1 MILNS
6 SIALL
11 GFLIVMLP
19 WYVRNINVYGS
30 IMAPG
35 GSRALWLSNYDQTF
49 TYPPDLLNKEAFLA
63 TGWKEIATVR
73 FKALS
78 TNLQSA
84 FAAHGAITLFP
95 FILMGIYVNR
105 REELI
110 KLAGLAWL
118 ILFFVMTFIFPLA
131 GSRGAFFHAGAAF
144 QPMWWILAPLGLE
157 GILAYLRKRNWGDD
171 QAQAVFRIGLVMITA
186 ILTLFVV
193 NLRLF
198 DLGWSEGEE
207 NYPSIENFLREKGM
221 GEMDIVIVRNPPG
234 YYLGTGRSALP
245 IPYGNEETVLQV
257 ARQFGADYFVL
268 EKEAVLDPM
277 KDLFENPSSNP
288 DFIFLGELNEAKL
301 YRIEFK

>member
-1 MILNS
+1 
-6 SIALL
+6 
-11 GFLIVMLP
+11 
-19 WYVRNINVYGS
+19 
-30 IMAPG
+30 
-35 GSRALWLSNYDQTF
+35 
-49 TYPPDLLNKEAFLA
+49 
-63 TGWKEIATVR
+63 
-73 FKALS
+73 
-78 TNLQSA
+78 
-84 FAAHGAITLFP
+84 
-95 FILMGIYVNR
+95 
-105 REELI
+105 
-110 KLAGLAWL
+110 
-118 ILFFVMTFIFPLA
+118 
-131 GSRGAFFHAGAAF
+131 
-144 QPMWWILAPLGLE
+144 
-157 GILAYLRKRNWGDD
+157 
-171 QAQAVFRIGLVMITA
+171 MITA